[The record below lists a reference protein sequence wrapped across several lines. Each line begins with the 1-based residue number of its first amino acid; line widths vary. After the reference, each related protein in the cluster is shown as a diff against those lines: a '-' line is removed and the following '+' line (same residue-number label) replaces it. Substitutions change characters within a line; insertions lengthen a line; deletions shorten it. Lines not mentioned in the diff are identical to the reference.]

1 MIEDFKPVTFTF
13 KCHEKESA
21 DLKVRLKYD
30 KLQQTEFFVSILK
43 MYIDNDPL
51 LLSVVE
57 RIKGEK
63 SKMGKKKLKNTK
75 RDLDL
80 GREIMKNLGITESD
94 KQNVFDLIES
104 DWPEHE

>member
-1 MIEDFKPVTFTF
+1 MIEDLKTVTFTF

-30 KLQQTEFFVSILK
+30 KLQQTEFFVSILN
-43 MYIDNDPL
+43 MYIENDPL

-57 RIKGEK
+57 KIKNDKG
-63 SKMGKKKLKNTK
+63 KMGKKKLKNTRK
-75 RDLDL
+75 DLDL
-80 GREIMKNLGITESD
+80 GREIMNNLGITESD

-104 DWPEHE
+104 DWSEHE

>member
-1 MIEDFKPVTFTF
+1 MIEDLKTVAFTF
-13 KCHEKESA
+13 RCYEKESA

-30 KLQQTEFFVSILK
+30 KLQQTEFFVSVLK
-43 MYIDNDPL
+43 MYIESDPL

-57 RIKGEK
+57 KIKRDKG
-63 SKMGKKKLKNTK
+63 KMGKKKIKNTRK
-75 RDLDL
+75 DLDL
-80 GREIMKNLGITESD
+80 GREIMNNLGITESD